1 MLKKFVSIA
10 MILML
15 VLSLAACQS
24 KTAEAPKD
32 EQSKTGEP
40 AAPAKQET
48 SLDKIKQAGKLV
60 MGTSADFPPFE
71 SIDPKDGKTV
81 IGFDVDIAQKV
92 ADKIGVK
99 LEVKDTKFDGLIAAL
114 TAGNINMIAAGM
126 NPTEERKKSVD
137 FSDSYYK
144 NVQALI
150 VREGD
155 DSIKTAADMKGKKF
169 GAQLGSTSEEAA
181 KLVEGIELKTLD
193 KVDQLCLQTKNKN
206 IDGVI
211 VEQTVAQAY
220 VKSMGGLKIITIP
233 ELNDG
238 TGDVCIAVPKG
249 DTELL
254 KVINEVIGE
263 LKSSGEYDKLID
275 KWFVTK

>member
-10 MILML
+10 MVLML

-32 EQSKTGEP
+32 GQGKTQEP
-40 AAPAKQET
+40 AAPAKQGT

-81 IGFDVDIAQKV
+81 IGFDIDIAQKV